1 MQVKL
6 TVRSFKKLTSEDLAT
21 KKRRKRKRTGRYVKH
36 LMMPWCES
44 LTS

>member
-21 KKRRKRKRTGRYVKH
+21 KKRRKRTGRYVKH